1 VAGRVKNVV
10 WVFDEF
16 ELDPGACELRRRGR
30 AVVLQPRVFDTLKY
44 LIENKTRV
52 VSRQELLDALWKGQQ
67 VKPGAVPWCVNHVRR
82 ALGQRALDKYPID
95 TIRGRGYRFVAS
107 VRGPG
112 ARSDSPPPEDTSP
125 RWAAADSADG
135 PFVGRAD
142 VMGRLIDGLSSAR
155 AGEGAV
161 VLLTGPQGIGKSRSM
176 TELAALAQAWGI
188 GVWSGRCI
196 ADGGA
201 PGLFP
206 FIGILR
212 EACSDRTLPAP
223 DRAEAEELL
232 SLLVPH
238 SSAPE
243 VKTLESTTAPDAG
256 RFWLLDRL
264 VRFLRHAAQQRVR
277 LVLIDDLQDADAGSV
292 DVLSW
297 LAPDLSRTKL
307 LVVASA
313 RPGSEG
319 GAASAALASRI
330 RPARV
335 LALSP
340 WQEAEVKQYL
350 EGRLGA
356 DVSSGW
362 GPAVYAL
369 AAGNP
374 LFVREAASLLMDRKR
389 IGARDDVE
397 IGALPVVAQEILARR
412 AATLPA
418 DVRSALEIA
427 CVIGERFDLPLLQ
440 RVTGLGSQDLLCRLE
455 GAISARF
462 VRADVIVER
471 YEFTHALIHAA
482 LYDALPASRR
492 VELHGEVARA
502 LESMMQLEPRIFE
515 LAYHLHKGLPE
526 SEHERAIV
534 ACRRAGDASMHS
546 FAYEDAARFY
556 GWALS
561 AQRYAHQADPRKSCE
576 LLLSAAYALRRAGR
590 VEESLMHCARAIDVA
605 TDEGYADLLLEAAC
619 RLRPTV
625 WMAQIPDV
633 FALRALTR
641 ALELFPEEAKAERAR
656 AFGRIACVPPHCSVI
671 EEGQGLAARGVA
683 LAREIGDQSLLLET
697 LGASLYGFSGPDN
710 LDRLL
715 TVSEEMLRLATP
727 KTVWWTAEA
736 YIGRY
741 LAFLQRADMPSAER
755 ALAAFG
761 GVAHNQRMPE
771 AIWQFENYS
780 AILRFHMG
788 EFEYAESRFDEL
800 HQQANRLHLNYARF
814 NYAYQRSAL
823 RMERR
828 GYPWFAGH
836 PEPLHEADWTWARAI
851 PCYRA
856 DRIVQLLDSGAV
868 AEARVEFAALAGDG
882 FRSVTR
888 DLSFLYTLSKLA
900 LAAVELEESEQA
912 RVLYD
917 LLTPYAK
924 FNPVHGWGFYLG
936 SVSYF
941 LGVLARFLGDTIAAV
956 RHFELA
962 LEIHRSLGYK
972 AQVLR
977 TQLALAELTDSL
989 PSSGL
994 RRGRPSARQV
1004 GAAARKLGL
1013 VGLAERATL
1022 IAEGAR

>member
-1 VAGRVKNVV
+1 VV
-10 WVFDEF
+10 WAFDEF
-16 ELDPGACELRRRGR
+16 ELDPAACELRRRGR

-44 LIENKTRV
+44 LIENNARV

-82 ALGQRALDKYPID
+82 ALGQRALDKYPVD

-112 ARSDSPPPEDTSP
+112 ARADSVPPEDTSP
-125 RWAAADSADG
+125 RWAAPDSTDG

-142 VMGRLIDGLSSAR
+142 VMGRLIDALSSAR
-155 AGEGAV
+155 AGEGAI

-196 ADGGA
+196 ADSGA
-201 PGLFP
+201 PWLFP
-206 FIGILR
+206 FICILR

-232 SLLVPH
+232 SLLSPRLAA
-238 SSAPE
+238 SE
-243 VKTLESTTAPDAG
+243 VKALERPATPDTE

-264 VRFLRHAAQQRVR
+264 VRFLRHATQQRVR
-277 LVLIDDLQDADAGSV
+277 LLLIDDLQDADAGSV

-297 LAPDLSRTKL
+297 LAPELSRTKL

-313 RPGSEG
+313 RPGQEG
-319 GAASAALASRI
+319 GAASAALAARI
-330 RPARV
+330 SPAR
-335 LALSP
+335 LQALSP
-340 WQEAEVKQYL
+340 WQESDVKQYL

-356 DVSSGW
+356 DVSGGW
-362 GPAVYAL
+362 GAAVYAL

-374 LFVREAASLLMDRKR
+374 LFVREAASLLVDRKR
-389 IGARDDVE
+389 AGARDDVE
-397 IGALPVVAQEILARR
+397 SGALPAVAQEILARR
-412 AATLPA
+412 VATLPV
-418 DVRSALEIA
+418 DVRSTLEIA

-440 RVTGLGSQDLLCRLE
+440 RLTGLRSQELLSRLE
-455 GAISARF
+455 AATSARF
-462 VRADVIVER
+462 VRADGAVER
-471 YEFTHALIHAA
+471 YEFSHALIHAA

-492 VELHGEVARA
+492 VELHGDVARS
-502 LESMMQLEPRIFE
+502 LESMMQLEPRIYE

-526 SEHERAIV
+526 SGHERAIS
-534 ACRRAGDASMHS
+534 ACRRAGDASMQA

-556 GWALS
+556 GWALA
-561 AQRYAHQADPRKSCE
+561 AQRYAQEPDPRTSCE
-576 LLLSAAYALRRAGR
+576 LLLSAAYAFRRAGR
-590 VEESLMHCARAIDVA
+590 VEESIMHCARAIDVA
-605 TDEGYADLLLEAAC
+605 TEEGYADLLLEAAC

-633 FALRALTR
+633 FAERALTR
-641 ALELFPEEAKAERAR
+641 ALELFPEDAKAERAR
-656 AFGRIACVPPHCSVI
+656 VLARLACIPPHCSVA
-671 EEGQGLAARGVA
+671 EKSQGLAARGVA
-683 LAREIGDQSLLLET
+683 LARELGDQTLLLET
-697 LGASLYGFSGPDN
+697 LGASLYGFSGPD
-710 LDRLL
+710 DVHRLL
-715 TVSEEMLRLATP
+715 AVSEEMLRLVTP
-727 KTVWWTAEA
+727 QTVWWAAEV
-736 YIGRY
+736 YTGRY
-741 LAFLQRADMPSAER
+741 LAFLQLADMPSAER
-755 ALAAFG
+755 ALAGFG
-761 GVAHNQRMPE
+761 GVANGQRMPE
-771 AIWQFENYS
+771 AIWQFESYS
-780 AILRFHMG
+780 AVSRFHLG
-788 EFEYAESRFDEL
+788 ELEYAESRFKEL
-800 HQQANRLHLNYARF
+800 REQASRLRLNYGHF
-814 NYAYQRSAL
+814 YYAYQMSAL

-828 GYPWFAGH
+828 GHPWFSGH
-836 PEPLHEADWTWARAI
+836 PEPLHEADWTWARSI

-868 AEARVEFAALAGDG
+868 AEARIEFAALAGEG

-888 DLSFLYTLSKLA
+888 DLNYLYTISKLA
-900 LAAVELEESEQA
+900 LAAVELQEREQA
-912 RVLYD
+912 RILYEI
-917 LLTPYAK
+917 LTPYAK

-941 LGVLARFLGDTIAAV
+941 LGVLARFLGDAVAAV

-972 AQVLR
+972 SQVLR
-977 TQLALAELTDSL
+977 TQLALAELTDSS
-989 PSSGL
+989 PTGL

-1022 IAEGAR
+1022 IADGAG